1 MLIPQSVAREFGLA
15 KILANVETFRNDC
28 ERIDRDWGRSIAGK
42 ENGGW
47 RSRRFTL
54 SRAACA

>member
-1 MLIPQSVAREFGLA
+1 VDFHNGIPFQIRRVLIPQSVAREFGLA

-42 ENGGW
+42 ENGG
-47 RSRRFTL
+47 
-54 SRAACA
+54 